1 MNTKGH
7 ILAVDDDDRLRD
19 LLKRYLTREGHD
31 VTTAKDAAS
40 ARKLM
45 STMSFDL
52 VILDV
57 MMPGEDG
64 LSLLK
69 SVREKKSDT
78 PVILLTARSLPAERI
93 EGLKI
98 GADDYL
104 SKPFEPEELAL
115 RISSI
120 LKRATPEA
128 PVEELKLSGMLFH
141 VNKGELRKDGRLV
154 RLTESET
161 QLLSIL
167 AGRAGAA
174 ISRHELAMLTAAGVH
189 TQLLSGDQPRAVE
202 RIAREVGMTTYQG
215 GCLPQDKLTTVQELV
230 RKGRRVAMVGDG
242 LNDAPALAAADV
254 GMAMA
259 ARSATGHGGGVQRKN
274 VVAALH
280 RAPHELGAFKDLDVL
295 GHGVERKRKIAGDLG
310 HAGLALGQAGE
321 DRAARGVGK
330 GGEGVVKHHSPI

>member
-1 MNTKGH
+1 MNVKGH
-7 ILAVDDDDRLRD
+7 ILCVDDDDRLRD

-40 ARKLM
+40 ARRLM
-45 STMSFDL
+45 ATMSFDL

-69 SVREKKSDT
+69 SVREKNADT

-115 RISSI
+115 RIASI
-120 LKRATPEA
+120 LKRAAPEA
-128 PVEELKLSGMLFH
+128 PAEELRLSGMIFH

-154 RLTESET
+154 RLTESES
-161 QLLSIL
+161 QLLGIL

-174 ISRHELAMLTAAGVH
+174 VSRHELAMLTAAGV
-189 TQLLSGDQPRAVE
+189 E
-202 RIAREVGMTTYQG
+202 RSV
-215 GCLPQDKLTTVQELV
+215 DVQVTRL
-230 RKGRRVAMVGDG
+230 R
-242 LNDAPALAAADV
+242 
-254 GMAMA
+254 
-259 ARSATGHGGGVQRKN
+259 
-274 VVAALH
+274 
-280 RAPHELGAFKDLDVL
+280 
-295 GHGVERKRKIAGDLG
+295 RKIERDPREPVHL
-310 HAGLALGQAGE
+310 QTV
-321 DRAARGVGK
+321 RGVGYRLT
-330 GGEGVVKHHSPI
+330 GD

>member
-1 MNTKGH
+1 MNAKGH

-31 VTTAKDAAS
+31 VTVAKDAAS

-45 STMSFDL
+45 ATLSFDL

-93 EGLKI
+93 EGLRI

-115 RISSI
+115 RITSI
-120 LKRATPEA
+120 LKRAAPEA
-128 PVEELKLSGMLFH
+128 PIEELKLSGMVFH
-141 VNKGELRKDGRLV
+141 VSKGELRKDGRLV

-174 ISRHELAMLTAAGVH
+174 ISRHELAALTAAGV
-189 TQLLSGDQPRAVE
+189 E
-202 RIAREVGMTTYQG
+202 RSV
-215 GCLPQDKLTTVQELV
+215 DVQVTRL
-230 RKGRRVAMVGDG
+230 R
-242 LNDAPALAAADV
+242 
-254 GMAMA
+254 
-259 ARSATGHGGGVQRKN
+259 
-274 VVAALH
+274 
-280 RAPHELGAFKDLDVL
+280 
-295 GHGVERKRKIAGDLG
+295 RKIERDPREPVHL
-310 HAGLALGQAGE
+310 QTV
-321 DRAARGVGK
+321 RGVGYRLT
-330 GGEGVVKHHSPI
+330 GD

>member
-1 MNTKGH
+1 MNVKGH
-7 ILAVDDDDRLRD
+7 ILCVDDDDRLRD

-31 VTTAKDAAS
+31 ITTAKDAES
-40 ARKLM
+40 ARRLM
-45 STMSFDL
+45 ATMSFDL

-69 SVREKKSDT
+69 SVREKNAET

-115 RISSI
+115 RIASI
-120 LKRATPEA
+120 LKRAAPEA
-128 PVEELKLSGMLFH
+128 PVEELRLSGMVFH

-161 QLLSIL
+161 QLLGIL

-174 ISRHELAMLTAAGVH
+174 VSRHELAMLTAAGV
-189 TQLLSGDQPRAVE
+189 E
-202 RIAREVGMTTYQG
+202 RSV
-215 GCLPQDKLTTVQELV
+215 DVQVTRL
-230 RKGRRVAMVGDG
+230 R
-242 LNDAPALAAADV
+242 
-254 GMAMA
+254 
-259 ARSATGHGGGVQRKN
+259 
-274 VVAALH
+274 
-280 RAPHELGAFKDLDVL
+280 
-295 GHGVERKRKIAGDLG
+295 RKIERDPREPVHL
-310 HAGLALGQAGE
+310 QTV
-321 DRAARGVGK
+321 RGVGYRLT
-330 GGEGVVKHHSPI
+330 GD

>member
-1 MNTKGH
+1 MNAKGH

-45 STMSFDL
+45 ATMSFDL

-115 RISSI
+115 RITSI
-120 LKRATPEA
+120 LKRAAPEA
-128 PVEELKLSGMLFH
+128 PIEELRLSGMIFH

-174 ISRHELAMLTAAGVH
+174 ISRHELAMLTAAGV
-189 TQLLSGDQPRAVE
+189 E
-202 RIAREVGMTTYQG
+202 RSV
-215 GCLPQDKLTTVQELV
+215 DVQVTRL
-230 RKGRRVAMVGDG
+230 R
-242 LNDAPALAAADV
+242 
-254 GMAMA
+254 
-259 ARSATGHGGGVQRKN
+259 
-274 VVAALH
+274 
-280 RAPHELGAFKDLDVL
+280 
-295 GHGVERKRKIAGDLG
+295 RKIERDPREPVHL
-310 HAGLALGQAGE
+310 QTV
-321 DRAARGVGK
+321 RGVGYRLT
-330 GGEGVVKHHSPI
+330 GD